1 MLPLLNETKYQSHV
15 RVRVRFRSGACRVH
29 GSCPVRVW
37 VRVWIIVRVC
47 VWFATGF
54 VSGFVSG
61 SCLLRVRFVSEF
73 VSGSCPGS
81 CPVRVCLVFGFVLGS
96 RLFRIRVRDRV
107 HVWVRIRV
115 RVGGFV
121 SGFVSSSCL
130 VHIWFTS
137 GSYLDPYAVLVWGF
151 LDLSGRSGRIGL
163 SLVYLAR

>member
-1 MLPLLNETKYQSHV
+1 MLCLLNETKYQSHV

-81 CPVRVCLVFGFVLGS
+81 CPVRVWLVFGAVSYPGS
-96 RLFRIRVRDRV
+96 
-107 HVWVRIRV
+107 
-115 RVGGFV
+115 
-121 SGFVSSSCL
+121 
-130 VHIWFTS
+130 
-137 GSYLDPYAVLVWGF
+137 
-151 LDLSGRSGRIGL
+151 
-163 SLVYLAR
+163 

>member
-1 MLPLLNETKYQSHV
+1 MACILPNTFVKKL
-15 RVRVRFRSGACRVH
+15 SGFASGSRRGLCP
-29 GSCPVRVW
+29 GSCPVRV
-37 VRVWIIVRVC
+37 C
-47 VWFATGF
+47 
-54 VSGFVSG
+54 FVSG
-61 SCLLRVRFVSEF
+61 SFPSACPV
-73 VSGSCPGS
+73 SCPGS

-121 SGFVSSSCL
+121 SGFVSSSFGAYL
-130 VHIWFTS
+130 VHVWFVS
-137 GSYLDPYAVLVWGF
+137 GSVCGSRLVLVWGF